1 MRPIC
6 RRPWCT
12 QDRWA
17 KSGSKKIG
25 IGRNICS
32 IREYH
37 RPCSGLTAWTA
48 MVDARFGH
56 WPILSALKVLKG
68 SAEMKHALASLTIGA
83 CLLLPSASVVFA
95 AGQPGTSA
103 GVNCGGAGPASSGL
117 MTPGQAAASPGAPF
131 NEPAPV
137 GIGSGG
143 VAGAGLCRVHGNTVS
158 HACSKR
164 ECRVPVRRC
173 LLAGHDP
180 RHDPPAAVARPCPAH
195 RRLQ

>member
-17 KSGSKKIG
+17 KSGSKKIE

-95 AGQPGTSA
+95 AGQPGASCLSA
-103 GVNCGGAGPASSGL
+103 GAT
-117 MTPGQAAASPGAPF
+117 MTPGSAAASPGSPF
-131 NEPAPV
+131 NESGTLTPA
-137 GIGSGG
+137 GG
-143 VAGAGLCRVHGNTVS
+143 TAGQVYAGNRQGAPTTASPNAVSQYDVACLQVTT
-158 HACSKR
+158 HATT
-164 ECRVPVRRC
+164 
-173 LLAGHDP
+173 HQ
-180 RHDPPAAVARPCPAH
+180 PP
-195 RRLQ
+195 

>member
-1 MRPIC
+1 MLRPH
-6 RRPWCT
+6 RL
-12 QDRWA
+12 D
-17 KSGSKKIG
+17 GY
-25 IGRNICS
+25 GRCAFRALAN
-32 IREYH
+32 
-37 RPCSGLTAWTA
+37 
-48 MVDARFGH
+48 
-56 WPILSALKVLKG
+56 SALKVLKG

-143 VAGAGLCRVHGNTVS
+143 VAGAVYAGSTGTPSAMRAASANAVS
-158 HACSKR
+158 QYDVACLQVTTHATT
-164 ECRVPVRRC
+164 
-173 LLAGHDP
+173 HQ
-180 RHDPPAAVARPCPAH
+180 PP
-195 RRLQ
+195 